1 MNYKNTAILLFL
13 FLLLHSAVF
22 GSKKEYH
29 IYAYDALKVF
39 TITIEEKKIMIEPVG
54 VGSFLLKENM
64 GYKNQDLDNKNLII
78 QLLSNN
84 KIDITDGAWVREVPV
99 LDSVVVDV
107 RFLFAEEEEL
117 VQSGKGDG
125 QKTIVALLYRMDIKS
140 DSVVS
145 EETNLLNRALIDS
158 SLRKVWVEKD
168 TGSII
173 KLSFIYNRITYI
185 INTNEN

>member
-1 MNYKNTAILLFL
+1 MFV
-13 FLLLHSAVF
+13 LLHSAVF

-107 RFLFAEEEEL
+107 RFLFAEEEEIL
-117 VQSGKGDG
+117 LNNA
-125 QKTIVALLYRMDIKS
+125 KTVTLLYRMDIKK
-140 DSVVS
+140 
-145 EETNLLNRALIDS
+145 TNINLDDKNLINAALIDS
-158 SLRKVWVEKD
+158 SLRKVWIDKN

-173 KLSFIYNRITYI
+173 KLSFMYNGISYI
-185 INTNEN
+185 INKNEN

>member
-1 MNYKNTAILLFL
+1 M
-13 FLLLHSAVF
+13 
-22 GSKKEYH
+22 
-29 IYAYDALKVF
+29 
-39 TITIEEKKIMIEPVG
+39 
-54 VGSFLLKENM
+54 SFNARPI
-64 GYKNQDLDNKNLII
+64 LDN
-78 QLLSNN
+78 
-84 KIDITDGAWVREVPV
+84 ITVN
-99 LDSVVVDV
+99 V

-117 VQSGKGDG
+117 VQSDKGDG

>member
-13 FLLLHSAVF
+13 FVLLHSAVF

-64 GYKNQDLDNKNLII
+64 GYKNQGLDNKNLII